1 MIATLL
7 LAAMLVSAPRLATA
21 PAASATPFAAPSTPA
36 AIDEAIESLM
46 GTIHGQPS
54 PERWRALGSG
64 SVAPLARIAT
74 DPAALPSRRARAV
87 VGLSHLGGRLATA
100 TVRALASEDTAP
112 FGVRAA
118 ALEGAGRLLGAAELR
133 ARLAPDLLGAHR
145 PADRAV
151 AAEVLAVRAP
161 AECPAV
167 RARAAREAVA
177 DRPGFDRALAR
188 CAASGR

>member
-7 LAAMLVSAPRLATA
+7 LAALLISAPGVATA
-21 PAASATPFAAPSTPA
+21 PAASATPGAAPATPA
-36 AIDEAIESLM
+36 ALDEAIESLM
-46 GTIHGQPS
+46 GTIDGHPS
-54 PERWRALGSG
+54 PERWRALGAG
-64 SVAPLARIAT
+64 AVAPLARIAT

-87 VGLSHLGGRLATA
+87 NGLSHLGGRLATA
-100 TVRALASEDTAP
+100 TVSALAAEDTAP

-133 ARLAPDLLGAHR
+133 ARLAPVLLSARR

-151 AAEVLAVRAP
+151 AADVLAVRAP
-161 AECPAV
+161 TECPAV
-167 RARAAREAVA
+167 RARAVLEAVA